1 MAQTRKILIADPE
14 LEVVRSLSKAL
25 RQRGYQVSYAPDG
38 SKALEMAVL
47 RHPDVVLFDDDCTLI
62 DAKSFVNILQSNPR
76 TADIPVVLTTHEA
89 DVDRIRAFREGYL
102 KKPFNVDEVLS
113 RIDHLCR
120 RVEAAR
126 ELKGDAREIEGG
138 LAQLPLA
145 DLMQILAMNRRTGRL
160 TLAHGP
166 ERGEVM
172 LSNGRP
178 ANARAGD
185 VEGEKA
191 LFRLLSWKEGTFA
204 FSPGPAPARAR
215 IDRSM
220 EDALL
225 EGARQSDERVRL
237 IAALPP
243 LRTRVALAPGAAVPV
258 EPHAVTAEVL
268 SLLRAPRKITELLDL
283 AEAPDLEV
291 MAAIVA
297 LLDKGVV
304 TRIEGAAGAGDG
316 PLLGPAEVHALRGH
330 LLRGRVG
337 SGAVIAKILV
347 VGTGVKGGRLL
358 LRALPGLV
366 AVATEP
372 GCVRSGFGT
381 LGRLD
386 VGDVLKVDFLLLP
399 HAEAARPLWRPLA
412 HDAVG
417 VLVLEDQELSLKQAR
432 YFGQELKLP
441 VVVATGTASGG
452 LITSHTLPAALRG
465 IEGGASMVNTDLVA
479 AVRTVLLAA
488 LHPSEAPAAPVA
500 APRGKSRR
508 TADRG

>member
-1 MAQTRKILIADPE
+1 MPTPRKILIADPE
-14 LEVVRSLSKAL
+14 LDVVRALSKAL
-25 RQRGYQVSYAPDG
+25 RQRGYQVTYAPDG
-38 SKALEMAVL
+38 SKALEVAVL

-62 DAKSFVNILQSNPR
+62 DAKSFVQILTSNPR

-89 DVDRIRAFREGYL
+89 DLDRIRAFREGYL
-102 KKPFNVDEVLS
+102 KKPFNLDEVLS

-138 LAQLPLA
+138 LQQLPLA
-145 DLMQILAMNRRTGRL
+145 DLMQILSMNRRTGRL
-160 TLAHGP
+160 TLANGP
-166 ERGEVM
+166 ERGEVI
-172 LSNGRP
+172 LANGRP

-191 LFRLLSWKEGTFA
+191 LFRLLAWKEGNFA
-204 FSPGPAPARAR
+204 FIPGPAPARSR

-237 IAALPP
+237 IGGLPP
-243 LRTRVALAPGAAVPV
+243 LRTRVAIVPGATLPV

-268 SLLRAPRKITELLDL
+268 ALLRAPRRISELLDL
-283 AEAPDLEV
+283 AEAPDLDV
-291 MAAIVA
+291 MAAIAA
-297 LLDKGVV
+297 LLEKGIIA
-304 TRIEGAAGAGDG
+304 RQEGAAASGEG
-316 PLLGPAEVHALRGH
+316 PLLGPAEVHALRGR
-330 LLRGRVG
+330 LLRGRTG
-337 SGAVIAKILV
+337 RGAVVAKILV
-347 VGTGVKGGRLL
+347 VGSGPKAGRLL

-386 VGDVLKVDFLLLP
+386 LADVLKVDFLLLP
-399 HAEAARPLWRPLA
+399 SAEAARPLWRPLA

-417 VLVLEDQELSLKQAR
+417 VLVLEDGELALRQAR
-432 YFGQELKLP
+432 FFGQELKLP

-452 LITSHTLPAALRG
+452 LITSHTLPSALRG
-465 IEGGASMVNTDLVA
+465 IAGGASMVNTDLMA

-488 LHPSEAPAAPVA
+488 LHPNEVPSAEAVVQRAK
-500 APRGKSRR
+500 GRR
-508 TADRG
+508 SGDRV